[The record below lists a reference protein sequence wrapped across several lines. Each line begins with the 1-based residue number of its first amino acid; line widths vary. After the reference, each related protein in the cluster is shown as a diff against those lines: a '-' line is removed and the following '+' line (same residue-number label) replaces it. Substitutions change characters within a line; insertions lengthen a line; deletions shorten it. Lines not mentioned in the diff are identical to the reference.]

1 MSRNTNVDY
10 YAAGFD
16 KNGKRVVTM
25 ICNYNPTKNIYK
37 NKINELLE
45 KVKATSEDVV
55 AAEIISSDDF
65 DLYVNQNY
73 VRDSETGKPI
83 PYMAPDPTPEEI
95 AAANRA
101 AIDTEYNQNKKL
113 MEEYMQTAI
122 LRGDTETQ
130 KSISEDF
137 IAMQEAYAAAIKGEE

>member
-25 ICNYNPTKNIYK
+25 ICSYNPTKNIYK

-55 AAEIISSDDF
+55 VAEIISSDDF

-83 PYMAPDPTPEEI
+83 PYVAPDPTPEEI

-101 AIDTEYNQNKKL
+101 AIDAEYNQNKKL

>member
-16 KNGKRVVTM
+16 KDGKRVVTM
-25 ICNYNPTKNIYK
+25 ICDYNPTKNIYK

-45 KVKATSEDVV
+45 KVKATSKDVV
-55 AAEIISSDDF
+55 VAEIISSDDF

-83 PYMAPDPTPEEI
+83 PYIAPDLTPEEI

>member
-16 KNGKRVVTM
+16 KGGKRVVTM
-25 ICNYNPTKNIYK
+25 ICDYNPVKNVYK
-37 NKINELLE
+37 NKIDELLE
-45 KVKATSEDVV
+45 KVKATNEEVV
-55 AAEIISSDDF
+55 IAEIISSDDF
-65 DLYVNQNY
+65 NLYVNENY
-73 VRDSETGKPI
+73 VRDPETGKPV
-83 PYMAPDPTPEEI
+83 PYVAPDPTPEEI

-101 AIDTEYNQNKKL
+101 ALDAEYNQNKKL

>member
-16 KNGKRVVTM
+16 KDGKRVVTM
-25 ICNYNPTKNIYK
+25 ICDYSPAKNIYK

-55 AAEIISSDDF
+55 VAEIISSDDF
-65 DLYVNQNY
+65 DLYINQNY

-83 PYMAPDPTPEEI
+83 PYIAPDPTPEKI

-101 AIDTEYNQNKKL
+101 VIDTEYNQNKKL

>member
-16 KNGKRVVTM
+16 KDGKRVVTM
-25 ICNYNPTKNIYK
+25 ICNYNPTKDVYK

-55 AAEIISSDDF
+55 VAEIISSDDF

-83 PYMAPDPTPEEI
+83 PYVAPDPTPEEI

-101 AIDTEYNQNKKL
+101 AIDAEYNQNKKL

>member
-55 AAEIISSDDF
+55 VAEIISSDDF

-83 PYMAPDPTPEEI
+83 PYIAPDPTPEEI